1 VDAALFDTGNDVT
14 ATTRIFPSSSMA
26 KTWFNRAAGTKAARC
41 STNQEMSG

>member
-1 VDAALFDTGNDVT
+1 
-14 ATTRIFPSSSMA
+14 MA